1 MSFAGVGAIEWRDN
15 ALDQKAYQFG
25 QTQNQNILGGYAN
38 AMNNFNSTY
47 GGDGWYAPSFTVG
60 KYGIPTPS
68 NVMRLETNADRTRSM
83 LKGYLDKWGG
93 SGGKGDKDKPELSA
107 FDKFPTGPAVSDEN
121 LALMKNSMF
130 NDSLA
135 QAAGVNQR
143 TADSF
148 AARGMGNSPL
158 IPYLQANTESQARGE
173 GSRAGTQLGYQAGI
187 QNAEFGLNNAKA
199 QADSW
204 NAYQQNLV
212 GRYQAQ
218 NGLRNAILSAIGG
231 LA

>member
-1 MSFAGVGAIEWRDN
+1 MPGGYGPDAIVWRDPN
-15 ALDQKAYQFG
+15 ITEKNYEFNMSRNDQLQG
-25 QTQNQNILGGYAN
+25 NMAN
-38 AMNNFNSTY
+38 AMNGFNQAY
-47 GGDGWYAPSFTVG
+47 GQNGWRATGFTIG
-60 KYGIPTPS
+60 PYGVPTPS
-68 NVMRLETNADRTRSM
+68 GITRIETNQDRSRDL

-93 SGGKGDKDKPELSA
+93 GGSGDKAQPQLSA

-121 LALMKNSMF
+121 LATMKNSLF

-135 QAAGVNQR
+135 QAAGTNQR
-143 TADSF
+143 LADSF

-173 GSRAGTQLGYQAGI
+173 GSRAGTQLGYQAGV
-187 QNAEFGLNNAKA
+187 QNADYALNNAKA

-204 NAYQQNLV
+204 NSYQQNLV

-231 LA
+231 LG